1 MNTAAETETG
11 DKYWTSTE
19 QSKDGVVYGSTFRF
33 GKAYASG
40 GGDTQ
45 KKEQASSYVR
55 VIKAVSLNGSTPD
68 PDPDDP
74 DVPVETEFPVYQEGG
89 KNIGIVYWTSEDGK
103 TSKVLSLAR
112 TESIPWSYNGSAFL
126 GAADEDD
133 GAANTEILKASAEAA
148 DIPALAFCES
158 LGEGWYW
165 PALNEMV
172 EIFDI
177 YNGIP
182 YAELEENKATVT
194 PDKITDEEKA
204 SRDAFDLSLTTYGG
218 TAMNTADPTTNGDR
232 YWTSTELTDGDKHY
246 GSFMVFGKAYKSY
259 PTDTPGKTNASGG
272 RYARCIK
279 VITNE

>member
-1 MNTAAETETG
+1 M
-11 DKYWTSTE
+11 
-19 QSKDGVVYGSTFRF
+19 
-33 GKAYASG
+33 
-40 GGDTQ
+40 
-45 KKEQASSYVR
+45 
-55 VIKAVSLNGSTPD
+55 
-68 PDPDDP
+68 
-74 DVPVETEFPVYQEGG
+74 PVETEFPVYQEGG

-126 GAADEDD
+126 GAADEDN

-177 YNGIP
+177 YNGVP
-182 YAELEENKATVT
+182 YAELEENKATAT

-218 TAMNTADPTTNGDR
+218 TAMNTADPTTKGDR

-246 GSFMVFGKAYKSY
+246 GSFMTFGKAYKSY
-259 PTDTPGKTNASGG
+259 PADTPGKTNASGG